1 MTQLKIMRAIFIAAS
16 ASMAFAAFADEP
28 GPAPDPNQFRIGV
41 EDVLDISVRNNP
53 DLTKVVPVRPDGRIS
68 LPLVNDIA
76 AAGLTPM
83 ELRDALNEKL
93 ATFIQHPDASVV
105 VREIHSLKVSVL
117 GNVRAPGR
125 YELKGS
131 STVLDAL
138 AMAQGFNDFAARR
151 KVTILRREGST
162 QQTLRFDYDSAVK
175 SGGAKNLLLKPGDI
189 IVVP

>member
-1 MTQLKIMRAIFIAAS
+1 MTQQRIVRAIAFATS
-16 ASMAFAAFADEP
+16 ALMAFGAFADEP
-28 GPAPDPNQFRIGV
+28 RTAPDPNEFRIGV
-41 EDVLDISVRNNP
+41 EDVLDITVRDNP
-53 DLTKVVPVRPDGRIS
+53 DLTRVVPVRPDGRIS
-68 LPLVNDIA
+68 LPLINDIA

-93 ATFIQHPDASVV
+93 ATFIHHPDASVV

-125 YELKGS
+125 FELKGS
-131 STVLDAL
+131 SSVLDAL

-151 KVTILRREGST
+151 KITILRREGSM
-162 QQTLRFDYDSAVK
+162 QQQLRFDYDSAVK
-175 SGGAKNLLLKPGDI
+175 GGRNLLVKPGDV